1 MREYVANP
9 KLTIPLG
16 RQGED
21 GAVLVKFPICDWE
34 RTYGSG
40 SFELLN
46 MRPTEKTPYTCS
58 ITADDNYIYWI
69 IQAADVAIVG
79 HGKCELT
86 YVVDGNVAKSLMFGT
101 CVLKSIEGSGEVP
114 PAYESRIQ
122 DLILAS
128 AQVTQDAARAENAQQ
143 GAENAQEAAEN
154 AQEAAENAQQAAE
167 EAQAA
172 AENAQQQAEE
182 YADFSKDA
190 EAWATGKRDGQDV
203 QPGDVTFQNNAEYYA
218 GKAQQVAVNNG
229 YAAMWVD
236 GDGELYLART
246 SNIVDNLDFRLTND
260 GELEALI
267 YG

>member
-21 GAVLVKFPICDWE
+21 GVVLVKFPICDWE

-114 PAYESRIQ
+114 PPYESRIH
-122 DLILAS
+122 DLIEAATSIKEDVVSDEDSRRHAEAS
-128 AQVTQDAARAENAQQ
+128 AQEAEAMALLAKSWAVGETEVRENEDINNAYFWARVAQQ
-143 GAENAQEAAEN
+143 GA
-154 AQEAAENAQQAAE
+154 
-167 EAQAA
+167 
-172 AENAQQQAEE
+172 
-182 YADFSKDA
+182 
-190 EAWATGKRDGQDV
+190 GKS
-203 QPGDVTFQNNAEYYA
+203 
-218 GKAQQVAVNNG
+218 G
-229 YAAMWVD
+229 YAYFYIDVD
-236 GDGELYLART
+236 SGEMIATIAY
-246 SNIVDNLDFRLTND
+246 DLDEDVKFEINEEI
-260 GELEALI
+260 GELEVI
-267 YG
+267 FV

>member
-114 PAYESRIQ
+114 PPYESRIA
-122 DLILAS
+122 DLIAAS
-128 AQVTQDAARAENAQQ
+128 AEVTQGAARAESAQQ
-143 GAENAQEAAEN
+143 AAENAQEAAEN
-154 AQEAAENAQQAAE
+154 AQEAAENARH
-167 EAQAA
+167 
-172 AENAQQQAEE
+172 QAEE

-203 QPGDVTFQNNAEYYA
+203 EPSDVTFHNNSEYYA
-218 GKAQQVAVNNG
+218 NMSKQIAVNNG
-229 YAAMWVD
+229 FATLWIDDD
-236 GDGELYLART
+236 GVLYLART
-246 SNIVDNLDFRLTND
+246 RNIIDNLDFRLTAD